1 MPGGPAPRGV
11 VALSPFAPSELDLFV
26 PLDDLAGGGDSPARL
41 LRLAERTLGRTPGS
55 LGALRVLRRSLDARK
70 NRPLGYRLRCLVG
83 EEGAALDFTT
93 EGEARPVVRWPAGRR
108 IPRVVIVG
116 SGPAGTWAALRL
128 AEAGIAATILERGK
142 QVQPRRADL
151 AALTRGHLDP
161 RSNYCFGEGG
171 AGTFSDGKL
180 YTRAKDRQ
188 AVASVLRDLVRF
200 GAPGEIAVESRP
212 HVGSNRLPKVLTALR
227 QHLEGE
233 GVAYR
238 FDADVSG
245 IRFDRA
251 GVRAV
256 QLTEGGEV
264 EADAVILAVGHSARS
279 IYDWAARAGI
289 ALERK
294 AIAVGVR
301 IEHPQSLIDE
311 IQYGSAAG
319 HPALPP
325 ALYELTS
332 SGAGRGVYSFCMC
345 PGGWIVPAATE
356 PDGVVVNGMSLSK
369 RDSRF
374 ANAGMV
380 VAVDVA
386 DFGPAGDGPLAGVAF
401 QRRIEQAAARVGGG
415 GFRAPGQRLGDFLSD
430 RASAAVAESSYRPG
444 VVPGALAEV
453 FPPFVV
459 TALREGLRRM
469 GTQMPRFL
477 HPQASLIAAETRT
490 SSPVR
495 FLRDSESLMSP
506 GCPGLYPVGE
516 GAGYAGG
523 IVSAALD
530 GLRAADR
537 LIATG

>member
-1 MPGGPAPRGV
+1 LSGGAAPRGV
-11 VALSPFAPSELDLFV
+11 VALSPSAPSEIELFV
-26 PLDDLAGGGDSPARL
+26 PLDELAAGGDSPARL
-41 LRLAERTLGRTPGS
+41 LRLAERTLGRASGS
-55 LGALRVLRRSLDARK
+55 LGAVRVLRRSLDARK

-83 EEGAALDFTT
+83 PEGVALDALAD
-93 EGEARPVVRWPAGRR
+93 GEARPAVRWPAGRPV
-108 IPRVVIVG
+108 PRVVIVG

-128 AEAGIAATILERGK
+128 AEAGIPATILERGK
-142 QVQPRRADL
+142 PVQPRRADL
-151 AALTRGHLDP
+151 AALTRGRLDP
-161 RSNYCFGEGG
+161 ESNYCFGEGG

-188 AVASVLRDLVRF
+188 AVVSVLRDLVRF
-200 GAPGEIAVESRP
+200 GAPDEIAVESRP

-227 QHLEGE
+227 QHLESE
-233 GVAYR
+233 GVVYR
-238 FDADVSG
+238 FGADVTG
-245 IRFDRA
+245 IRFDRQ

-256 QLTEGGEV
+256 QLAGGGEL
-264 EADAVILAVGHSARS
+264 EADAVIMAVGHSARS
-279 IYDWAARAGI
+279 IYEWAARSGI
-289 ALERK
+289 TIERK

-311 IQYGSAAG
+311 IQYGAAAG

-332 SGAGRGVYSFCMC
+332 AGAGRGVYSFCMC

-374 ANAGMV
+374 ANAGLV

-386 DFGPAGDGPLAGVAF
+386 DFGPAGEGPLAGVTF
-401 QRRIEQAAARVGGG
+401 QRRIEQAAARAGGG
-415 GFRAPGQRLGDFLSD
+415 GFRAPGQRLGDFLAD
-430 RASAAVAESSYRPG
+430 RASTSVADSSYRPG

-459 TALREGLRRM
+459 TALREGLKRM
-469 GTQMPRFL
+469 GAQMPRFL

-490 SSPVR
+490 SAPVR
-495 FLRDSESLMSP
+495 FLRDADSLMSP
-506 GCPGLYPVGE
+506 DCPGLYPVGE

-530 GLRAADR
+530 GLRVAER
-537 LIATG
+537 LIARG